1 MTAGAE
7 TGLGE
12 LAGRIAAE
20 LADAADICRRAE
32 NLAAGLAAEGGAAL
46 EKLAPLQ
53 SLDELTQRLTSLAA
67 VLEAVAG
74 QSPQQ
79 WTLDLRHLL
88 AEVRLSA
95 LADRLI
101 GLPLSPAVTGEAE
114 IF

>member
-1 MTAGAE
+1 MSAGGE
-7 TGLGE
+7 IGLGE

-20 LADAADICRRAE
+20 LADAAEICRRAE

-46 EKLAPLQ
+46 DKLSPLQ

-67 VLEAVAG
+67 VLESVADD
-74 QSPQQ
+74 SPQL
-79 WTLDLRHLL
+79 WSLDLRRLL
-88 AEVRLSA
+88 AQVRLTA

-101 GLPLSPAVTGEAE
+101 GLPPVEALTGEAE